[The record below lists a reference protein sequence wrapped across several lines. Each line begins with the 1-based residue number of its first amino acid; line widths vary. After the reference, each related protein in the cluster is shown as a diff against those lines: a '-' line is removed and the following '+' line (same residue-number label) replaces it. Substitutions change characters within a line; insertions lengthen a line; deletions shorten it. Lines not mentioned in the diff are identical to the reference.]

1 MRRQRVPKQG
11 AEHLITLPKMGCP
24 TSPPRGNAW
33 GGGANA
39 VLGNQGLSG

>member
-1 MRRQRVPKQG
+1 MRRQRVSKQG
-11 AEHLITLPKMGCP
+11 EEHLITPPKVGCP